1 MTAAKLT
8 LPCPPYLPEGHFD
21 NPARAIL
28 SACGDLIAT
37 YCAQTSTGAVFRLG
51 SQSWM
56 LAGPMALG
64 EFLDALPAMRVTL
77 PDGFDLEL
85 WLDAVA
91 GPDVV
96 ADLIERSRH

>member
-28 SACGDLIAT
+28 STCGDLIAT

-51 SQSWM
+51 SQCWV
-56 LAGPMALG
+56 LTGPVSLS
-64 EFLDALPAMRVTL
+64 EFLTALAAMRVTL
-77 PDGFDLEL
+77 LRRLRLEL
-85 WLDAVA
+85 
-91 GPDVV
+91 
-96 ADLIERSRH
+96 